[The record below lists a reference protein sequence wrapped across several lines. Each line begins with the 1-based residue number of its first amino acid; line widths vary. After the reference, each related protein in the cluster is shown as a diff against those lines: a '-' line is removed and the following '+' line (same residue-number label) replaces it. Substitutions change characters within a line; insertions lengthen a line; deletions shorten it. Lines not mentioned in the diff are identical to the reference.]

1 MPATGLQSRQSHIIA
16 TGNDPLTP
24 THINHK
30 GVCVM
35 SKDQLTRREFIE
47 KTSLT
52 VASASLLPEV
62 LVEGA
67 EAAAKPKLPQRVLG
81 RTGAKVSILAFG
93 CGSRF
98 LMYKEEEE
106 ALKILN
112 RVLDLG
118 ITYLDTA
125 VDYGNGLSE
134 MRVGKLMATRRK
146 EVWLATKVPQRARTY
161 DAAMREVEQSLKRL
175 QTDHVDLLHLHGL
188 GDAADLAK
196 IEAKD
201 GAIHAL
207 YKLREQKVA
216 RFIGM
221 TSHTDGAVMA
231 QAITHNDLDC
241 VQMAMNPARA
251 LQFEEL
257 ALPAAKK
264 KNLGVILMKVTAQ
277 EKLLGAGTGTAA
289 VKDLIRYAL
298 SLPVTAAVMGM
309 PKPEFI
315 EQNVAAAQAFKPM
328 SEAEMNQLRAQVA
341 PQRVSLERYFAHH
354 RDPVWA

>member
-1 MPATGLQSRQSHIIA
+1 MKSDDI
-16 TGNDPLTP
+16 
-24 THINHK
+24 
-30 GVCVM
+30 
-35 SKDQLTRREFIE
+35 TRRAFLEQ
-47 KTSLT
+47 SALT
-52 VASASLLPEV
+52 AATAATLPAI
-62 LVEGA
+62 LPDTT
-67 EAAAKPKLPQRVLG
+67 EAAPKLPQRILG
-81 RTGAKVSILAFG
+81 RTGVKVPVLAFG

-98 LMYKEEEE
+98 LMYKAEE
-106 ALKILN
+106 AAAILN
-112 RVLDLG
+112 QVIDLG

-125 VDYGNGLSE
+125 MDYGKGESE
-134 MRVGKLMATRRK
+134 TRVGKVMAKRRK
-146 EVWLATKVPQRARTY
+146 EVWLATKVPPDARSY
-161 DAAMREVEQSLKRL
+161 NAAMRHVELSLKRL
-175 QTDHVDLLHLHGL
+175 QTDHVNLLHLHSL
-188 GDAADLAK
+188 STEDDLAR
-196 IEAKD
+196 IMAKD

-231 QAITHNDLDC
+231 QAIERNDLDC

-277 EKLLGAGTGTAA
+277 EKLLGGGIGKAE

-298 SLPVTAAVMGM
+298 SLPVSCAVMGM

-315 EQNVAAAQAFKPM
+315 PQNIAAAQSFKPM
-328 SEAEMNQLRAQVA
+328 TAAEMDKLRVQVA
-341 PQRVSLERYFAHH
+341 PTKVELERFFYHH
-354 RDPVWA
+354 YDSSRV